1 MIFCKESAVQ
11 QIDHLL
17 HIYDELNIEKI
28 LDTEIVL
35 GGQILVNRTALDY
48 QLYKKYQ
55 IRIIIPLNSDILP
68 YVIDIGNQIEK
79 GYPHRYPDGQKQM
92 RQFVF
97 ASLQVLIWKFG
108 CGILLNL
115 TISHMSIT
123 TDMVYFHLE
132 NVRMV

>member
-79 GYPHRYPDGQKQM
+79 GYPHRYPD
-92 RQFVF
+92 
-97 ASLQVLIWKFG
+97 
-108 CGILLNL
+108 
-115 TISHMSIT
+115 
-123 TDMVYFHLE
+123 
-132 NVRMV
+132 

>member
-48 QLYKKYQ
+48 QL
-55 IRIIIPLNSDILP
+55 
-68 YVIDIGNQIEK
+68 
-79 GYPHRYPDGQKQM
+79 
-92 RQFVF
+92 
-97 ASLQVLIWKFG
+97 
-108 CGILLNL
+108 
-115 TISHMSIT
+115 
-123 TDMVYFHLE
+123 
-132 NVRMV
+132 